1 MIGERLQELR
11 KDNNISQAELA
22 KILGVSHYTI
32 SSYECN
38 RSDPDDNSKIKIA
51 KLFDVSVD
59 YLLGLINEPM
69 TYNRESESLVI
80 DKSFDFDD
88 IDRIKDFME
97 FFKICKYV
105 AWKETGAFVVKKA
118 ITCHVL

>member
-11 KDNNISQAELA
+11 KDHGLSQDDLA

-38 RSDPDDNSKIKIA
+38 RSDPDDKSKVILA

-59 YLLGLINEPM
+59 YMLGLIDEPLSF
-69 TYNRESESLVI
+69 NRENRIVQIPSGFSDNDFIDVI
-80 DKSFDFDD
+80 KYIDFLKYK
-88 IDRIKDFME
+88 KDNKNE
-97 FFKICKYV
+97 D
-105 AWKETGAFVVKKA
+105 
-118 ITCHVL
+118 